1 MFSTKKG
8 LLAEERQAIDF
19 LLEDPPTRRHP
30 LSNHVVGT
38 SLEVVTSENYG
49 IFETTVSLTYHYTV
63 VVFAKIRHRLESK
76 PITSRVG
83 IHLILNVAGY
93 RFSPTTKN
101 RISSGLSLVGLP
113 GNIYNIKGVTYVS
126 FRDYNMKPGNI
137 PPMTD
142 KLHLSDVTD
151 VLPTEPDLLLL
162 DRNGLV
168 FHNDMSFEGNEIL
181 GVSLKGQPDIYV
193 FLHRNCHS

>member
-1 MFSTKKG
+1 
-8 LLAEERQAIDF
+8 
-19 LLEDPPTRRHP
+19 
-30 LSNHVVGT
+30 
-38 SLEVVTSENYG
+38 
-49 IFETTVSLTYHYTV
+49 
-63 VVFAKIRHRLESK
+63 
-76 PITSRVG
+76 
-83 IHLILNVAGY
+83 
-93 RFSPTTKN
+93 
-101 RISSGLSLVGLP
+101 
-113 GNIYNIKGVTYVS
+113 
-126 FRDYNMKPGNI
+126 MKPGNI